1 MTTHIKDIAT
11 IKPES
16 VAFISYVMADYN
28 VPFDALITTTVDIP
42 FAKAVIKHAMLFYA
56 ETEMGF
62 RVMEALIV
70 YAGADEG
77 VASALIIRAFN
88 DGVLDEDS
96 VAFIQFVMHP
106 YHREQV
112 VKTIKALPQIKLAT
126 H

>member
-1 MTTHIKDIAT
+1 MTHITDIPT

-28 VPFDALITTTVDIP
+28 IPFDALITTPVNIP

-70 YAGADEG
+70 YAGVDEG
-77 VASALIIRAFN
+77 MASALIVRRF
-88 DGVLDEDS
+88 DHGVLDEDS
-96 VAFIQFVMHP
+96 VAFVQFVMHP

-112 VKTIKALPQIKLAT
+112 LKTIKAVPQIKLAT

>member
-1 MTTHIKDIAT
+1 MTHIKDIPT

-28 VPFDALITTTVDIP
+28 IPFDALTATPVNIP

-70 YAGADEG
+70 YAGVDEG
-77 VASALIIRAFN
+77 MASALIVRRF
-88 DGVLDEDS
+88 DHGVLDEDS
-96 VAFIQFVMHP
+96 VAFVQFVMHP

-112 VKTIKALPQIKLAT
+112 LKTIKAVPQIKLAT